1 MNATIQDTVLFRL
14 NKRISE
20 LGHLDLTLALL
31 SEIPLATLKR
41 KLAGE
46 GEFSVSELESLCRVV
61 QLPMWQLFST
71 IAVREQKPCENEACI
86 AETHEFENGEP
97 LDPCEHHR
105 FRYDGGDGEYFAEV
119 QKHPGNPWVVYG
131 ELGFTAS
138 GRAGLPVIDAYR
150 RDYLEACVIADRLNG
165 SELHRRTEPGEP
177 DQQGIG
183 GGL

>member
-20 LGHLDLTLALL
+20 LGHLNLTLSLL
-31 SEIPLATLKR
+31 SEIPLGTLER

-46 GEFSVSELESLCRVV
+46 GEFSVSELDSLCRVM

-71 IAVREQKPCENEACI
+71 IAVSERRRCEDDACT

-105 FRYDGGDGEYFAEV
+105 FRYDGDDGEYFAEV
-119 QKHPGNPWVVYG
+119 QKHPGEPWSAYG
-131 ELGFTAS
+131 ELVFMAT
-138 GRAGLPVIDAYR
+138 GRRGLEVIDAYR
-150 RDYLEACVIADRLNG
+150 RDYQEALTIVDRLNSKG
-165 SELHRRTEPGEP
+165 TA
-177 DQQGIG
+177 
-183 GGL
+183 